1 MFSGSRH
8 QFSIAEYVQTEHN
21 YSVISK
27 SRDDSRKVPLKESV
41 RRTSKVFQK
50 DIRML
55 RLEISR
61 LRKKTTTFKARL
73 ANAEKLAENTAFQ
86 QVAEKMSST
95 SQLFMHMQLQNVKK
109 SKGRRFT
116 IEEKVLCLSL
126 FKKSPKCYKLL
137 HKYFTLPSI
146 KAMQRLISQIKVCPG
161 INPIIFKKLKATVLD
176 IPVND
181 RLCSLIFDEMS
192 LTPQVSY
199 DAHKD
204 SLEGFSTNKTTEFAD
219 HALVFMIK
227 GIKNFDPDFIPE
239 SDDSELTSDDDE
251 STSNSNA
258 NSDGDTMT
266 PPNRGAGAGSSQR
279 PVQRAQTS
287 SNASCWY
294 PPTGTRQQTP
304 DEYLTVDE
312 TMVAFRGRIKFM
324 QYIPGKRHKYGIKLF
339 KICGDDGYTFDLI
352 VYEGKKGPE
361 RQQNLSK
368 NVVMELSTKFLDA
381 GRSIITDNYYTSVD
395 LAESL
400 LQHSTHLIGTVRKNR
415 KGLPKNVVGEK
426 LKKGE
431 LVAMENEKGILVFKW
446 KDKREVLALSTKHK
460 VGFVTV
466 TSKRNKNKCS
476 LKPIAIADYNKH
488 KCSIDLSDQM
498 GSYCNPSRRSIRWF
512 QKLAVELIL
521 NTSVINAFLVYT
533 AHKRVKSKRYTITKF
548 REQLSIQLLG
558 LYQES
563 TNVAE
568 NREAVEHK
576 ESVKQPVAYY
586 FTTKLNKLELKTV
599 IKEVIINCQNA
610 GLIVINT
617 VCDQSTVNVSAI
629 SDMVSDTKA
638 LFLKNGKEWRHDVI
652 RVNKRNIIPLYDV
665 PHLIKGIRNN
675 LLNKD
680 MSYEVDNEIYVVK
693 WEYFQKLYAA
703 DTSYGELRLLDKITE
718 EHINPEK
725 INKMRVKCATQIF
738 SHSVAVAAEHLTGRG
753 NLPIECKQ
761 LIKITLLLDNLFDSL
776 NVNSFNPINGK
787 KYKGAVRRNSC
798 HHQLWRNA
806 KQILKT
812 IRFREKKFVGNKI
825 RLTEKVVPSVTNF
838 IKTIEGM
845 EAIWDVLSKK
855 YGFDTLFTRNFNQDP
870 AENFFGNVRSFGGRN
885 NAPNSVAFQ
894 GAFKALLLN
903 NYNSPHSNRSNCEE
917 DNNKCLQSLHFFL
930 DKEIIETS
938 DVPTHEG
945 NVFCNEDIFDVV
957 DFNNEIDAGQR
968 NYVCGWVLTKCL
980 KNVAKG
986 CKQCKEDLL
995 DNKNDNESNAFIKAK
1010 EYANKK
1016 WLCYPNKYTEHCF
1029 HEIQNIIISFLKKDA
1044 PKTNVKKNICAFI
1057 NLLVNFP
1064 FKCQRHNEVL
1074 KEYFTNITL
1083 NVVLHSW
1090 CRSVNRILSGK
1101 IKYEGE
1107 DEIKT
1112 AAQLYYDKHKHY
1124 KNKK

>member
-1 MFSGSRH
+1 MPRLCAFGCSSKGTIMHRFPDAKKYPDRFKAWVTLVGGKLVTETDFEHFKKKMVCDKHFTQNDKNRNHRLNNSAIPSLYLSGTPMNESESASDQVTVEETTPTLCSTTTHSEILLPDNIGSRH

-227 GIKNFDPDFIPE
+227 GIKSNF
-239 SDDSELTSDDDE
+239 
-251 STSNSNA
+251 
-258 NSDGDTMT
+258 
-266 PPNRGAGAGSSQR
+266 
-279 PVQRAQTS
+279 
-287 SNASCWY
+287 
-294 PPTGTRQQTP
+294 
-304 DEYLTVDE
+304 
-312 TMVAFRGRIKFM
+312 
-324 QYIPGKRHKYGIKLF
+324 
-339 KICGDDGYTFDLI
+339 
-352 VYEGKKGPE
+352 
-361 RQQNLSK
+361 
-368 NVVMELSTKFLDA
+368 
-381 GRSIITDNYYTSVD
+381 
-395 LAESL
+395 
-400 LQHSTHLIGTVRKNR
+400 
-415 KGLPKNVVGEK
+415 
-426 LKKGE
+426 
-431 LVAMENEKGILVFKW
+431 
-446 KDKREVLALSTKHK
+446 
-460 VGFVTV
+460 
-466 TSKRNKNKCS
+466 
-476 LKPIAIADYNKH
+476 
-488 KCSIDLSDQM
+488 
-498 GSYCNPSRRSIRWF
+498 
-512 QKLAVELIL
+512 
-521 NTSVINAFLVYT
+521 
-533 AHKRVKSKRYTITKF
+533 
-548 REQLSIQLLG
+548 
-558 LYQES
+558 
-563 TNVAE
+563 
-568 NREAVEHK
+568 
-576 ESVKQPVAYY
+576 KQPVAYY